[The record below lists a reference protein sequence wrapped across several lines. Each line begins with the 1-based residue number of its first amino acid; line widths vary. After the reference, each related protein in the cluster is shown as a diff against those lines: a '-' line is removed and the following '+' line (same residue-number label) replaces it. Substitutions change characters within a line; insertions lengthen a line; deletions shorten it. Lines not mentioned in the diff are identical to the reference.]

1 MLRPAAAAIAVV
13 FCSHAIPA
21 LLKRQMSGV
30 DICSRGYSKENLM
43 IRRLGNL
50 YMSKR
55 CELRQKGVPDWWDRA
70 VGLLFVIALIV
81 ATKHFPLFAV
91 LLAGIPLILL
101 YACIKGL
108 MKRSRAATPG
118 P

>member
-1 MLRPAAAAIAVV
+1 
-13 FCSHAIPA
+13 
-21 LLKRQMSGV
+21 
-30 DICSRGYSKENLM
+30 M

-55 CELRQKGVPDWWDRA
+55 RELRQKGVPDWWDRA
-70 VGLLFVIALIV
+70 VGLLFVIALV
-81 ATKHFPLFAV
+81 LATKHFPLFAV
-91 LLAGIPLILL
+91 LLVGIPLILL

-108 MKRSRAATPG
+108 IKRRGASTPG